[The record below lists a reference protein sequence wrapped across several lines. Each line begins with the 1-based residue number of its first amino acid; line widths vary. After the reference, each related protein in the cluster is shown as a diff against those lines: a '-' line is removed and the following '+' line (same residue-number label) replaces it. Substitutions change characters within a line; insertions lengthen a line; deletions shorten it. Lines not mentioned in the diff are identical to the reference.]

1 MKNIL
6 ICLQEN
12 VINSEFVQTVNTP
25 HLKIWFWIAF
35 LELIIIAFLILKFKK
50 NKRDLAFGD
59 ISKQKIKNKKKS
71 DIDMMNIM
79 DSINGSKKLYKEL
92 SRSCHPDLFINS
104 DKQNIAEEIFQNI
117 SNNERDYKQLSELK
131 SRVRIKHKI

>member
-71 DIDMMNIM
+71 VDLVIQTYLLIQINRILQKKYFKIFRIM
-79 DSINGSKKLYKEL
+79 KEIIN
-92 SRSCHPDLFINS
+92 N
-104 DKQNIAEEIFQNI
+104 
-117 SNNERDYKQLSELK
+117 
-131 SRVRIKHKI
+131 